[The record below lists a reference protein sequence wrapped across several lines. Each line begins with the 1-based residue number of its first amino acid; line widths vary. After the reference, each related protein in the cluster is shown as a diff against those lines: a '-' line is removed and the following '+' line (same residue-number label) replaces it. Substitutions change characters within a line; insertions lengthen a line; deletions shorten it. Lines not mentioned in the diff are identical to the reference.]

1 MDGKE
6 IGREGIAVN
15 LDIAIKHFKGQ
26 IDKKATISSRL
37 FDQELMN
44 DNLKFLDI
52 GCGIGGHLLILR
64 NNGIQ
69 YAFGFDIVYRLVQI
83 AKKEYGLQDLMV
95 ANGMRIPLIDGS
107 VDRVILYNVIEH
119 CSEPI
124 EVLKEIYRVLSRDGI
139 LYMDA
144 PNARSTSDRIF
155 RWGGRI
161 VYGKTSHIQKF
172 TMKKID
178 SLVEKAGFCI
188 DECKTNRGIFV
199 DYPQIK
205 RFTYLKRL
213 LKFLFDK
220 EIRSWELKLVKK
232 S

>member
-1 MDGKE
+1 MGLEE
-6 IGREGIAVN
+6 IDREGIAVN
-15 LDIAIKHFKGQ
+15 LDVAIEAFKGHIDRNAIKSG
-26 IDKKATISSRL
+26 RL

-44 DNLKFLDI
+44 KNLKFLDV

-69 YAFGFDIVYRLVQI
+69 YAFGFDIVYRLVKI
-83 AKKEYGLQDLMV
+83 AKSEYGVKNLLV

-124 EVLKEIYRVLSRDGI
+124 GVLNEIYRVLSRDGI

-144 PNARSTSDRIF
+144 PNARSTGDRIY
-155 RWGGRI
+155 RWGSRI

-172 TMKKID
+172 TMKKIEL
-178 SLVEKAGFCI
+178 LVEKTGFRI
-188 DECKTNRGIFV
+188 DECKTNMGIFV
-199 DYPQIK
+199 DYPQLK
-205 RFTYLKRL
+205 RLAYLKWL
-213 LKFLFDK
+213 LKFLFGK
-220 EIRSWELKLVKK
+220 EIGSWELKLVKK
-232 S
+232 N